1 MSGAD
6 DEHLA
11 TLLREA
17 VAGDEKAYSD
27 FLGEAARVIRG
38 WARRWTAA
46 GGSDAEDIVQ
56 EALLAVH
63 VKRHTWRHDAPVVPW
78 LHAIARHKF
87 VDTVRRQSR
96 RPTVGIDGL
105 EETLASAETEKVRD
119 WEIGRALEGLA
130 PGQRSVVNA
139 ISIEGCTVAET
150 AKRLNMNETAVRV
163 ALHRGLAAIA
173 RRFGRD

>member
-11 TLLREA
+11 RLLRQA
-17 VAGDEKAYSD
+17 LAGDEKAYGD
-27 FLGEAARVIRG
+27 FLRDAALVIRG
-38 WARRWTAA
+38 WARRWTVS
-46 GGSDAEDIVQ
+46 GGVDAEDIVQ

-63 VKRHTWRHDAPVVPW
+63 VKRHTWRDDAPVMPW

-87 VDTVRRQSR
+87 VDAVRRQAR
-96 RPTVGIDGL
+96 RPTVGIAEY
-105 EETLASAETEKVRD
+105 EETLESAETEKARD

-150 AKRLNMNETAVRV
+150 AQRLDMNETAVRV

-173 RRFGRD
+173 RRFGRN

>member
-1 MSGAD
+1 VSGAD

-11 TLLREA
+11 GLLARA
-17 VAGDEKAYSD
+17 IAGDEKAYGD
-27 FLGEAARVIRG
+27 FLRDAALMIRG
-38 WARRWTAA
+38 WARRWTV
-46 GGSDAEDIVQ
+46 GGGVDAEDIVQ

-63 VKRHTWRHDAPVVPW
+63 VKRHTWRHDAPVAPW
-78 LHAIARHKF
+78 LHAIARHKY
-87 VDTVRRQSR
+87 VDAVRRQAR
-96 RPTVGIDGL
+96 RPTVGIEEF
-105 EETLASAETEKVRD
+105 EETLASAETETVRD

-139 ISIEGCTVAET
+139 ISIDGCSVAET
-150 AKRLNMNETAVRV
+150 AKRLDMNETAVRV

>member
-11 TLLREA
+11 RLLRAA
-17 VAGDEKAYSD
+17 VAGDEKAYAD
-27 FLGEAARVIRG
+27 FLRDAALVIRG
-38 WARRWTAA
+38 WARRWTVS
-46 GGSDAEDIVQ
+46 GGVDAEDVVQ
-56 EALLAVH
+56 EALLAAH
-63 VKRHTWRHDAPVVPW
+63 VKRHTWREDAPVIPW
-78 LHAIARHKF
+78 LHAIARHKY
-87 VDTVRRQSR
+87 VDAVRRQAR
-96 RPTVGIDGL
+96 RPTVGIEEF

-119 WEIGRALEGLA
+119 WEIGRALDGLA

-150 AKRLNMNETAVRV
+150 AQRLDMNETAVRV

-173 RRFGRD
+173 RRFGRN

>member
-1 MSGAD
+1 MSGAE

-11 TLLREA
+11 SLLRQA
-17 VAGDEKAYSD
+17 LAGDEKAYGD
-27 FLGEAARVIRG
+27 FLRDAALVIRG
-38 WARRWTAA
+38 WARRWTA
-46 GGSDAEDIVQ
+46 GGGVDAEDIVQ

-63 VKRHTWRHDAPVVPW
+63 VKRHTWRGDAPVIPW

-87 VDTVRRQSR
+87 VDAVRRQAR
-96 RPTVGIDGL
+96 RPTVGIDEY
-105 EETLASAETEKVRD
+105 EETLASAESEKARD

-139 ISIEGCTVAET
+139 ISIEGCTIAET
-150 AKRLNMNETAVRV
+150 AQRLDMNETAVRV

-173 RRFGRD
+173 RRFGRN

>member
-1 MSGAD
+1 VSGAD

-11 TLLREA
+11 RLLRQA
-17 VAGDEKAYSD
+17 VAGDEKAYGD
-27 FLGEAARVIRG
+27 FLRDAAPAIRG
-38 WARRWTAA
+38 WARRWTV
-46 GGSDAEDIVQ
+46 GGGVDAEDIVQ

-63 VKRHTWRHDAPVVPW
+63 VKRHTWRDDAPVIPW

-87 VDTVRRQSR
+87 VDAVRRQAR
-96 RPTVGIDGL
+96 RPTVGIEDY
-105 EETLASAETEKVRD
+105 EEKLASAETERARD

-150 AKRLNMNETAVRV
+150 AQRLDMNETAVRV

-173 RRFGRD
+173 RRFGRS